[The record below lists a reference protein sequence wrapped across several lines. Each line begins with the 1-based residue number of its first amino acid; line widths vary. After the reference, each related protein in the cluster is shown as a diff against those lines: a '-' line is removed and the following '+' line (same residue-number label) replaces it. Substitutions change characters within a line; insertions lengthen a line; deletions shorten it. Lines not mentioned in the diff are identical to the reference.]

1 MYNIFNPKSIASVQK
16 KKKKNTLNLLLSHVW
31 WRIARFSGATI
42 ALFCLPNASRE
53 KAFKVSALMGAN
65 LLLFSFGYGI
75 STYGLSF
82 YSLPCYNLLEPN
94 RSPLQ
99 IILGVV
105 KLAIHNRHCNCPC
118 TKKKGFIGKTIH
130 QVSLRRTMVKYICRQ
145 KFYFSGKVSH
155 TLTLFSKSNLIWV

>member
-1 MYNIFNPKSIASVQK
+1 MLLSK
-16 KKKKNTLNLLLSHVW
+16 KKKKKTLNLLLSHVW

-53 KAFKVSALMGAN
+53 KAFKVSALMMGAN

-75 STYGLSF
+75 SAYGLSF
-82 YSLPCYNLLEPN
+82 YSLSCYNLLEPN
-94 RSPLQ
+94 GSPLQ

-118 TKKKGFIGKTIH
+118 TKKGVLLEKPYTKSVWGEPWSNTFVAKSFI
-130 QVSLRRTMVKYICRQ
+130 SRVKYLTHSPSFR
-145 KFYFSGKVSH
+145 KV
-155 TLTLFSKSNLIWV
+155 I